1 MQKHSANSGRCNL
14 FYKCEHHKDIKQNS
28 MLIRAK
34 TAEHESL
41 VPFFFFFLEP
51 EHNDLLLLAGKFLD
65 NQRLPT

>member
-1 MQKHSANSGRCNL
+1 
-14 FYKCEHHKDIKQNS
+14 